1 MLIVLPILQDENSI
15 TNNKVNFNAF
25 IAKIGDL
32 EGYFGHFVYD
42 ANEAKYSDDNG
53 TTPQL
58 DQKADFYLNDNIKI
72 SNGMIV

>member
-1 MLIVLPILQDENSI
+1 MLL
-15 TNNKVNFNAF
+15 NNKVNFNAF

-58 DQKADFYLNDNIKI
+58 DQKQIFI
-72 SNGMIV
+72 